1 MPKFKNII
9 SLLKKQRNTYTSSLA
24 EHFFRN
30 EYGKMVVVI
39 SRYLGINQIETAE
52 DIVQETLLKAVEN
65 WQQNGMPPNP
75 EGWLYTTAK
84 NITLN
89 ILKRDKNFQK
99 IINEKRNIDFKSEE
113 NLNFSNNY
121 ISDEQLR
128 MMLSCCHPTIPENTQ
143 IALILKILCGLS
155 IKEIAS
161 AYQTSPETINKR
173 LVRGR
178 KQLRENH
185 IDLQGKVDLNTQLP
199 IILKTIYLIF
209 NEGYSPHFKNDII
222 QFDLCLE
229 AVRICEIIIN
239 NPHIPDKTESH
250 ALAALI
256 YFNTSRFK
264 ARFNKNNEVI
274 DLKHQER
281 NLWDQRLIQRG
292 IHYLNLIMNENKE
305 IISKYFILASISMHH
320 CLATN
325 YNQTNWN
332 EILMLY
338 NLLLNI
344 ENSATVKLN
353 RAVIICEAK
362 GVEAGIE
369 ALKPLENEINTT
381 NIYLFHA
388 TYTDFLVRKNDI
400 ENARVHFNE
409 AIKTCKTK
417 RDRNFLEKKFSNLVP
432 IS

>member
-1 MPKFKNII
+1 MKEQK
-9 SLLKKQRNTYTSSLA
+9 NTYTSSLA

-99 IINEKRNIDFKSEE
+99 ILTKERNIDFKTEE
-113 NLNFSNNY
+113 NLNFSDNY

-128 MMLSCCHPTIPENTQ
+128 MMLSCCHPNIPENTQ
-143 IALILKILCGLS
+143 IALILKILCGFS
-155 IKEIAS
+155 IKEIAN
-161 AYQTSPETINKR
+161 AYQTSTETINKR

-178 KQLRENH
+178 KLLRDNH
-185 IDLQGKVDLNTQLP
+185 VGLQANVNINKQLP

-239 NPHIPDKTESH
+239 NPHIFDKTESH
-250 ALAALI
+250 ALAALM

-264 ARFNKNNEVI
+264 ARFNKDNEII

-292 IHYLNLIMNENKE
+292 IHYLNLIMNGNKE
-305 IISKYFILASISMHH
+305 TISKYFILASISMHH
-320 CLATN
+320 CLATH
-325 YNQTNWN
+325 YSKTNWN

-338 NLLLNI
+338 DILLNI

-353 RAVIICEAK
+353 RAVIICEVQ
-362 GVEAGIE
+362 GIEAGIE
-369 ALKPLENEINTT
+369 SLKPLENEINKANT
-381 NIYLFHA
+381 YLFHA
-388 TYTDFLVRKNDI
+388 TYTDFLVRKNDL
-400 ENARVHFNE
+400 ESARVHFKK
-409 AIKTCKTK
+409 AIKTCKNK
-417 RDRNFLEKKFSNLVP
+417 RDLNFLEKKFSNLVP
-432 IS
+432 IL